1 MLRRPI
7 MLDEK
12 RLQVGFNEDEIRK
25 FLPRSVRTFL
35 NMELQKMAN

>member
-12 RLQVGFNEDEIRK
+12 RLQIGFNEEEIRK
-25 FLPRSVRTFL
+25 FYHVVSEHF
-35 NMELQKMAN
+35 KH

>member
-12 RLQVGFNEDEIRK
+12 RLQIGFNEEEIRK
-25 FLPRSVRTFL
+25 FYHVAFERF
-35 NMELQKMAN
+35 EH